1 MFANVCK
8 SEAIFVKAVGGLG
21 QLLRVFY
28 NSGKLIAVFGNWWRF
43 MTQICRHG
51 EPTLQWK
58 PGNQLRPGGQAQ
70 LLRLGSQH

>member
-1 MFANVCK
+1 
-8 SEAIFVKAVGGLG
+8 
-21 QLLRVFY
+21 
-28 NSGKLIAVFGNWWRF
+28 

-58 PGNQLRPGGQAQ
+58 PGNQLRPGGLAQ